1 MGKAMSSIKEF
12 AAVAFLLL
20 GVLFGMMIM
29 TFIFGQL
36 GNTSV
41 IDNEVGTVNNLTGAW
56 INETVYTIPEASD
69 ANFAGGF
76 SVTSALNTTDNSTIL
91 SGNYTVN
98 AAAGTIVNATATNW
112 DDVTLTYTWN
122 YKPDTKLAS
131 ESAQNDSLQAITSY
145 TSQSDTQFSTV
156 AIAVTLVILIAVFLL
171 FWKIFIGGGKKDKGA
186 GNFAG

>member
-36 GNTSV
+36 GPDAS
-41 IDNEVGTVNNLTGAW
+41 GLTVNDPGY
-56 INETVYTIPEASD
+56 NESL
-69 ANFAGGF
+69 
-76 SVTSALNTTDNSTIL
+76 SV
-91 SGNYTVN
+91 
-98 AAAGTIVNATATNW
+98 
-112 DDVTLTYTWN
+112 
-122 YKPDTKLAS
+122 
-131 ESAQNDSLQAITSY
+131 QNDSLQAITSY